1 MKVIE
6 LRDDWSLDHLVL
18 AERPEPEPGP
28 GEVVLKLKAAAL
40 NYRDLIVARRGYGS
54 MTGTL
59 PLIPVSDGVGEVVA
73 VGPGVS
79 RAAVGDR
86 VCPIF
91 HQGWLGGAPVRE
103 IFATTLGGPLDG
115 VMAELMVL
123 GEEGVVA
130 VPEHL
135 SDEEAATLPCAAVT
149 AWNALVT
156 AGGVKAGD
164 KVLVQGTGGVALFA
178 LQLAKLHGAEVIIT
192 SSSDAK
198 LARAAELGADH
209 GLNYRQVPEWGK
221 AVRELSG
228 GAGVDLVIEVGGAE
242 TLPQSLRAI
251 RVGGHISVMG
261 VLSGPVASLPIGA
274 FVARNARLQA
284 ITVGSRES
292 FEAMLRAIALNRLKP
307 VVDRVFAFD
316 ELRAA
321 LDHLASGAHFG
332 KVCIRH

>member
-1 MKVIE
+1 MKVMQVQ
-6 LRDDWSLDHLVL
+6 DDWSLDNLVA
-18 AERPEPEPGP
+18 AERPEPEPGR
-28 GEVVLKLKAAAL
+28 GEVLIEMKAAAL
-40 NYRDLIVARRGYGS
+40 NYRDLIVPRRGYGA

-59 PLIPVSDGVGEVVA
+59 PLIPVSDGVGEVIA
-73 VGPGVS
+73 LGDGVT
-79 RAAVGDR
+79 RVAVGDR

-91 HQGWLGGAPVRE
+91 HQGWLGGAPARA

-115 VMAELMVL
+115 VMAERMVL
-123 GEEGVVA
+123 GEEGLVA
-130 VPEHL
+130 APEHL
-135 SDEEAATLPCAAVT
+135 SDEAAATLPCAAVT
-149 AWNALVT
+149 AWNALSS
-156 AGGVKAGD
+156 GGLKAGD

-178 LQLAKLHGAEVIIT
+178 LQIAKLHGAEVIVI
-192 SSSDAK
+192 SSSDEK
-198 LARAAELGADH
+198 LERARAMGADH
-209 GLNYRQVPEWGK
+209 GLNYRATPEWGK

-228 GAGVDLVIEVGGAE
+228 GGGVDLVVEVGGAE

-261 VLSGPVASLPIGA
+261 VLSGPVAELPIGA

-292 FEAMLRAIALNRLKP
+292 FEALLRAVALHRLEP

-316 ELRAA
+316 ELRPA
-321 LDHLASGAHFG
+321 LDYLASGAHFG